1 MDIILGNKKMDKI
14 LEKIALCVEKGK
26 INTSSP
32 HPPEMQRQEGV
43 DELTR
48 MALDSGLTAQDVL
61 SRSLIAGMKKVGEKF
76 RRNQIYLPDV
86 LMAAR
91 AMDSGMEHLKP
102 FFISGNLEYKGKIVL
117 GTVAGDLHD
126 IGKKIVGMFFEGGGW
141 EVIDCGIDVAS
152 DTFLVAIKDHQP
164 RVVGL
169 SALLT
174 TTMVNMAD
182 TTKAIKS
189 MYPNVR
195 VIVGGAPVTHDF
207 AEKIGADMYSPDP
220 QGALD
225 ALNKLVSFPEG

>member
-1 MDIILGNKKMDKI
+1 MDNI

-26 INTSSP
+26 VNISSP
-32 HPPEMQRQEGV
+32 HPPEMLGKEGV
-43 DELTR
+43 DELTQR
-48 MALDSGLTAQDVL
+48 AIESGIKAHDLLA
-61 SRSLIAGMKKVGEKF
+61 RSLITGMKRVGEKF
-76 RRNQIYLPDV
+76 RCNEIYLPDV
-86 LMAAR
+86 LMAAK

-102 FFISGNLEYKGKIVL
+102 FFQSGDLEYKGKIVL

-141 EVIDCGIDVAS
+141 EVIDCGVDVS
-152 DTFLVAIKDHQP
+152 HEMFLSAIKDHQP
-164 RVVGL
+164 QAVGM

-189 MYPNVR
+189 MFPKVK

-207 AEKIGADMYSPDP
+207 AGKIGADIYSPDP
-220 QGALD
+220 QGAID
-225 ALNKLVSFPEG
+225 TLNEV